1 MSAVFTT
8 TIVADDTDFGMDDVP
23 VPPSKYLC
31 PLTGTIMTDPV
42 LSIHGTVFER
52 RAILKWI
59 DMGNSLCPMTGK
71 PLSIKDLVSDK
82 RLASVIAGWKDVND
96 YDEVMAEY
104 DDTYKKTSQP
114 DNDNESDKDLVEK
127 LGLLG
132 YTPMAL
138 HHMEDKAL
146 EALKA
151 MKLGGGDKAKQAPT
165 ANKPRLTNLFRKS
178 GNAIAV

>member
-8 TIVADDTDFGMDDVP
+8 SFVSDDNDFGLDVP
-23 VPPSKYLC
+23 VPPSNYRC
-31 PLTGTIMTDPV
+31 PLTGTIMNDPV

-71 PLSIKDLVSDK
+71 PLGIKDLVSDK

-96 YDEVMAEY
+96 YDEAMAEY
-104 DDTYKKTSQP
+104 DETYKKSSQP
-114 DNDNESDKDLVEK
+114 DNESDKELVEK

-138 HHMEDKAL
+138 NHMEDKAL

-151 MKLGGGDKAKQAPT
+151 MQLSGDKTKQMPT
-165 ANKPRLTNLFRKS
+165 ANTTRLTNFFRKS
-178 GNAIAV
+178 GNAMAA